1 MKNKIEKMRINNTK
15 VAICIFFWLL
25 FSILLGYLFENKIN
39 IQMLN
44 KFFFVK
50 AGMVINQKLY
60 YSTMCFTLLL
70 SPFAFFYHYKYCIQF
85 VHIERKHLWILFLGV
100 FLGIVWNSGVVT
112 IDTRMNSHYK
122 YDLLF
127 IYITQQLDWLGAVHI
142 SFIGIY
148 MFILF
153 SSLLSVC
160 LLKKG
165 KNTE

>member
-85 VHIERKHLWILFLGV
+85 VHIERKHLWGCF
-100 FLGIVWNSGVVT
+100 
-112 IDTRMNSHYK
+112 
-122 YDLLF
+122 
-127 IYITQQLDWLGAVHI
+127 
-142 SFIGIY
+142 
-148 MFILF
+148 
-153 SSLLSVC
+153 
-160 LLKKG
+160 
-165 KNTE
+165 